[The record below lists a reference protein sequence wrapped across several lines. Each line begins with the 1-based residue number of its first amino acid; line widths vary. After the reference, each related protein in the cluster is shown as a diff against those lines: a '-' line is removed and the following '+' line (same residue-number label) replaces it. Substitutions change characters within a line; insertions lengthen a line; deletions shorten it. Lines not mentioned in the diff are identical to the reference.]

1 MTALYVPTSADPF
14 YSQITDFDGIDFLL
28 EFRYNQREDAWY
40 FDISLADETKLVSGI
55 KVEIGVDLLK
65 RYADVRL
72 PIGTL
77 LAVESGNDD
86 STPGLLELGI
96 GSRVTLVYV
105 DAGGVVGG

>member
-1 MTALYVPTSADPF
+1 MTAFYVPTASDPF
-14 YSQITDFDGIDFLL
+14 YSQITDFDGIDYLL

-40 FDISLADETKLVSGI
+40 FDISLADETKLYSGI
-55 KVEIGVDLLK
+55 KVEIGADLLGK
-65 RYADVRL
+65 FSDVRL
-72 PIGTL
+72 PQGKL
-77 LAVESGNDD
+77 VAVESGNDD